1 MALSKIDPQLVN
13 VTQYGY
19 RNLVHNGGFDIW
31 QRGLTVTN
39 AAIDTYTVDRWKQW
53 ASSGAESGRAT
64 YSKQIITDLEG
75 FAHALKI
82 AVTTAQTSIGATD
95 AYQLQTRLEKKDVDH
110 IGIGTASAKPF
121 TISFYAK
128 ASSGFKLAVQVGT
141 YGGGQYLEEFDV
153 TTSWQ
158 RFEFNIAAQTN
169 ATYVTS
175 QTDYTNWSIQTGI
188 TLIAG
193 SSRNTAT
200 SGVWSATTNLNG
212 TANTDNFFS
221 STSNELFIAGYQLE
235 VGDAATPFEHKPVN
249 ETLRDC
255 QRYNVTYQ
263 ASGNPLGTSETG
275 IIRAGGTRSNLGQGS
290 AHNSGNPVT
299 FITLPVPMR
308 AMPSLEYSAAADF
321 AFDRGWSG
329 TAVYSNF
336 QTQGFRS
343 SFHSIGLIGTT
354 SGLSNGDAGALSFED
369 STNGWMRLKAEY

>member
-1 MALSKIDPQLVN
+1 MALIKLNSRAIPDDTVIASDIADGSISTAKLAADAVTNAKLAADAVTTAKIANTVN
-13 VTQYGY
+13 LGR
-19 RNLVHNGGFDIW
+19 RNLIHNGGFDIW

-175 QTDYTNWSIQTGI
+175 QTDYTDWSIQTGI
-188 TLIAG
+188 ALMAG
-193 SSRNTAT
+193 SSR
-200 SGVWSATTNLNG
+200 
-212 TANTDNFFS
+212 
-221 STSNELFIAGYQLE
+221 
-235 VGDAATPFEHKPVN
+235 
-249 ETLRDC
+249 
-255 QRYNVTYQ
+255 
-263 ASGNPLGTSETG
+263 
-275 IIRAGGTRSNLGQGS
+275 
-290 AHNSGNPVT
+290 
-299 FITLPVPMR
+299 
-308 AMPSLEYSAAADF
+308 
-321 AFDRGWSG
+321 
-329 TAVYSNF
+329 
-336 QTQGFRS
+336 
-343 SFHSIGLIGTT
+343 
-354 SGLSNGDAGALSFED
+354 
-369 STNGWMRLKAEY
+369 